1 MRSLLLLLGLCL
13 AQPVWARSGMSF
25 LQLPSGAR
33 GAALAEAGVA
43 LPDAD
48 ALSANPAAL
57 QSASRTLGLT
67 HGEWVQGIRHEYLS
81 LLWGH
86 GPRVLGLAFQL
97 SHTGQLEQRTGP
109 STEPLGEFGVYEGAL
124 SLAWARSWSP
134 RLRLGLNL
142 KLLRQSVYTA
152 TATGAALD
160 LGFLFQ
166 LHPDFRLGA
175 ALRQLGRMDELDQV
189 STPLPRTLAAGLA
202 YTGLPRLLL
211 SGEVRR
217 VDGSTT
223 LHLGGEWEAASQFL
237 LRGGYQSAEGRGLAL
252 GLGLRREAW
261 ALDYAFVPLA
271 ADLGNAHRLSLHLHR
286 EGAR

>member
-1 MRSLLLLLGLCL
+1 MIFFFLLGLCL
-13 AQPVWARSGMSF
+13 VQPLWAWSGMGF
-25 LQLPSGAR
+25 LQLPAGAR

-57 QSASRTLGLT
+57 HSASRTLGLS
-67 HGEWVQGIRHEYLS
+67 HSEWVQGIRHEYLS
-81 LLWGH
+81 LLWGQ
-86 GPRVLGLAFQL
+86 GQRVLGLAFQL
-97 SHTGQLEQRTGP
+97 SHTGQLEHRTGP
-109 STEPLGEFGVYEGAL
+109 SAESLGEFGVYEGAL
-124 SLAWARSWSP
+124 NLAYARSWSP

-160 LGFLFQ
+160 LGALFQ
-166 LHPDFRLGA
+166 LRPALRLGA
-175 ALRQLGRMDELDQV
+175 ALRQLGRMDKLDQV
-189 STPLPRTLAAGLA
+189 ATPLPRTLAAGLA

-217 VDGSTT
+217 ADQHTT
-223 LHLGGEWEAASQFL
+223 LHLGAEWEAASQL
-237 LRGGYQSAEGRGLAL
+237 ALRGGYQSADGRGLAL
-252 GLGLRREAW
+252 GLGLRRESW
-261 ALDYAFVPLA
+261 ALDYAFVPLS

>member
-1 MRSLLLLLGLCL
+1 MVFFLLFGLCL
-13 AQPVWARSGMSF
+13 VQPVWAHSGMDF

-43 LPDAD
+43 LPDED

-57 QSASRTLGLT
+57 QSASRTLGLS
-67 HGEWVQGIRHEYLS
+67 HSEWVQEIRHEYLS

-86 GPRVLGLAFQL
+86 GPQVLGLAFQF
-97 SHTGQLEQRTGP
+97 SHTGQLEHRTGP
-109 STEPLGEFGVYEGAL
+109 SAEPLGEFGVYEGAL
-124 SLAWARSWSP
+124 NLAWARSWNQ

-142 KLLRQSVYTA
+142 KLLRQSVYTS

-160 LGFLFQ
+160 LGALFQ
-166 LHPDFRLGA
+166 LRPALRLGA

-189 STPLPRTLAAGLA
+189 STPLPRTLAAGLS

-217 VDGSTT
+217 ADQRTS
-223 LHLGGEWEAASQFL
+223 LHLGAEWEAVSQLL
-237 LRGGYQSAEGRGLAL
+237 LRGGYQSGRGLAL
-252 GLGLRREAW
+252 GLGLRRETW
-261 ALDYAFVPLA
+261 TIDYAFVPLA

-286 EGAR
+286 REAR